1 MLIVMA
7 GLPGAGKSTLAQAL
21 ARTLQAA
28 LLSVD
33 PVEAAMWHAGVDR
46 AQPTGLAAYV
56 VVEAV
61 ASQQLALGSTVIVDA
76 VNDVDAAR
84 QQWVDLARRHGLVP
98 HFVEVVCSDA
108 LTHRRRLEARRRD
121 IDGFSE
127 PSWESV
133 QHRAQT
139 QAPWRQ
145 DRLVLD
151 SMRAV
156 GHNLDLLLDQ
166 LRSGPDVSS
175 DDSRS
180 GRLKDRARPRTTPPC
195 PAHRRRSP
203 IVSPGSRGS
212 SRRVR

>member
-7 GLPGAGKSTLAQAL
+7 GLPGAGKSTVAQAL

-56 VVEAV
+56 VVEAM

-84 QQWVDLARRHGLVP
+84 QQWVDLARRHGLLA
-98 HFVEVVCSDA
+98 HFIEVVCSDA
-108 LTHRRRLEARRRD
+108 VTHRRRLEARRRG
-121 IDGFSE
+121 IEGFSE
-127 PSWESV
+127 PTWQSV
-133 QHRAQT
+133 QQRART

-145 DRLVLD
+145 NRLVLD
-151 SMRAV
+151 SMKAV
-156 GHNLDLLLDQ
+156 GNNLDLALEH
-166 LRSGPDVSS
+166 LRSGPAVS
-175 DDSRS
+175 
-180 GRLKDRARPRTTPPC
+180 
-195 PAHRRRSP
+195 
-203 IVSPGSRGS
+203 
-212 SRRVR
+212 